1 MPERDTPGDT
11 RGARA
16 GGGVDVTSPMK
27 MPMKMME
34 CDCGFMVRSHNDNE
48 MADMY
53 MTHGKSTHAMNMS
66 RGDAM
71 KMMKPAKM

>member
-1 MPERDTPGDT
+1 M
-11 RGARA
+11 A
-16 GGGVDVTSPMK
+16 SHMK

-53 MTHGKSTHAMNMS
+53 MMHGKNMHAMNMS

-71 KMMKPAKM
+71 KMMKPTKM

>member
-1 MPERDTPGDT
+1 
-11 RGARA
+11 
-16 GGGVDVTSPMK
+16 MK